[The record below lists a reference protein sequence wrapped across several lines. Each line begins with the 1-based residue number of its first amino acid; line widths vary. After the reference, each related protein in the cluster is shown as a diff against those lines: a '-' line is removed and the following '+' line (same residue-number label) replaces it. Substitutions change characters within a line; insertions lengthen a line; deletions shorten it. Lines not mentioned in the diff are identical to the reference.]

1 MAKKNVRPISR
12 RNCKKCTTIVNFF
25 TATTKVKALNQNTI
39 DRQRLRSREAARPIG
54 LQTVSWLRCM
64 VFRVEAE
71 REVGDKEE
79 SGLDLWKRV
88 LSVLSERPV
97 K

>member
-1 MAKKNVRPISR
+1 
-12 RNCKKCTTIVNFF
+12 
-25 TATTKVKALNQNTI
+25 
-39 DRQRLRSREAARPIG
+39 
-54 LQTVSWLRCM
+54 

-88 LSVLSERPV
+88 LSVLSERSTEKQPRNEV
-97 K
+97 ELQPSFCHFFLLWCSQP